1 MFCTKCGSEVE
12 DSAMFCTKC
21 GNKIENKDVSIANES
36 ASITFAR
43 KKQFYG
49 VLVPIKVYLDG
60 IEVASISAGK
70 EEKVPVSIGKH
81 RIAFNLWSGNG
92 QYDVEVSSEH
102 PNIKVNFK
110 LSMDV
115 VTSKP
120 EITSIE
126 NI

>member
-12 DSAMFCTKC
+12 DNAMFCTKC
-21 GNKIENKDVSIANES
+21 GNKIENKEVNIANES
-36 ASITFAR
+36 GSIIFAR
-43 KKQFYG
+43 EKQFYG
-49 VLVPIKVYLDG
+49 VLIPIKVYLDG
-60 IEVASISAGK
+60 IEVASVSAGK
-70 EEKVPVSIGKH
+70 EVKVSADIGKH

-110 LSMDV
+110 LSMGV

-120 EITSIE
+120 KITSIE